1 MKKSNIILIVV
12 VLISLSWLVISG
24 WMQANAY
31 NIIKTGNECSYA
43 KVEGQEN
50 TQKLKSFKYIKI
62 EADKLVITHF
72 LRIEKGNRYN
82 LSFSNSMKNAV
93 SNRISGDTLY
103 IKINGKTYGVSA
115 TMNITLPILRSLNI
129 STKPDSSVAYNDSGI
144 NLFINGF
151 NDNDLS
157 ILNMGQNNLRLYD
170 NQIKKLVIRG
180 NFYKGKEIEIDKST
194 SIDSL
199 DIDVEGE
206 KGSLIIGNNYFKTME
221 HPMKWSSIKV
231 PGSVRV
237 AASASI
243 ASKIILKK

>member
-12 VLISLSWLVISG
+12 VLISISWLVISG

-31 NIIKTGNECSYA
+31 NIIKSGNECSYA

-50 TQKLKSFKYIKI
+50 IQKLKSFKYIKI
-62 EADKLVITHF
+62 EADKLVITPF
-72 LRIEKGNRYN
+72 LRIEKGNKYN
-82 LSFSNSMKNAV
+82 IFFSNSMKNAIV
-93 SNRISGDTLY
+93 NRISGDTLY
-103 IKINGKTYGVSA
+103 IKINGKAYGMSA
-115 TMNITLPILRSLNI
+115 NLNITLPILRSLNI
-129 STKPDSSVAYNDSGI
+129 STKPDSSVAHNDSGI

-151 NDNDLS
+151 NDNTLS
-157 ILNMGQNNLRLYD
+157 ILSNGQNNLRLYD

-180 NFYKGKEIEIDKST
+180 NFYKGNEIEIDKS
-194 SIDSL
+194 SAIDSL

-221 HPMKWSSIKV
+221 HPIKWASIKL
-231 PGSVRV
+231 PGTFRV